1 MVTPQDFTK
10 VINVAILIVTI
21 MYILT
26 GVLGYI
32 LFGENVNA
40 VITDSLPNT
49 SLVTLL
55 RWCLIIGIA
64 LTFPVQFLPLIDL
77 IDMFILPKFTNTFH
91 LNITA
96 SGAIIRV
103 TIVAISLIVAVFIPF
118 LGLITNL
125 IGGFS
130 AVLAAFIIPPIIY
143 LKLYWYHL
151 PNPEIIVCLAIILF
165 GIIGLSV
172 SSSQSVYEIIQQI
185 GTNVTLS

>member
-1 MVTPQDFTK
+1 
-10 VINVAILIVTI
+10 
-21 MYILT
+21 
-26 GVLGYI
+26 
-32 LFGENVNA
+32 
-40 VITDSLPNT
+40 
-49 SLVTLL
+49 
-55 RWCLIIGIA
+55 LIIGIA
-64 LTFPVQFLPLIDL
+64 LTFPVQFWPLIDL